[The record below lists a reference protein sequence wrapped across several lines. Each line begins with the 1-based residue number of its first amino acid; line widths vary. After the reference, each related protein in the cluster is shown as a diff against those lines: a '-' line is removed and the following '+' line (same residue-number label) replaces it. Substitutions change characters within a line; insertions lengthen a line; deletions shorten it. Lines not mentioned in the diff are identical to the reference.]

1 MSETAATTPAA
12 AAPDTG
18 PDMGLVARIIG
29 IITSPGKTF
38 EAVVRR
44 PRPMGVLLIV
54 TVVMTIAAVAPQM
67 TERGRQAALDMQVS
81 AIERMTG
88 QPVSDQMYQQMAQN
102 ASSPLAR
109 YTAVIGTFV
118 WMGLLA
124 LFFTAVYWA
133 IFNAILGG
141 TASFKQVLGVIT
153 HSMVIMALGA
163 LAAMPFQLM
172 AERMTMTGPF
182 HLGALVPGLAEDSAF
197 RMFLVGMNFFT
208 LWMIAVIAIG
218 LGVLYKRKASTIGI
232 VLFLVYAALV
242 AAGVTVFSS
251 FMGGRG

>member
-1 MSETAATTPAA
+1 
-12 AAPDTG
+12 
-18 PDMGLVARIIG
+18 
-29 IITSPGKTF
+29 
-38 EAVVRR
+38 
-44 PRPMGVLLIV
+44 
-54 TVVMTIAAVAPQM
+54 
-67 TERGRQAALDMQVS
+67 
-81 AIERMTG
+81 
-88 QPVSDQMYQQMAQN
+88 
-102 ASSPLAR
+102 
-109 YTAVIGTFV
+109 
-118 WMGLLA
+118 
-124 LFFTAVYWA
+124 
-133 IFNAILGG
+133 
-141 TASFKQVLGVIT
+141 
-153 HSMVIMALGA
+153 
-163 LAAMPFQLM
+163 M